1 MFDADDLVSM
11 VELHRSL
18 IHSKFCC
25 SIYAN
30 SIFMMLRIK
39 EQPENCLQLKD
50 YPMLSR
56 DYEDTQSSLTMYDRF
71 LTNACKSLEGQEPPS
86 YYTELDPPIQ
96 SVQTLADRL
105 KLLPQP
111 NLITLALVLMTNQ
124 EVESFDDDVVEDIVR
139 HFKLQ
144 DPEESEQQKKEKE
157 STSRMKIRSK
167 HIETLLRSAY
177 RYEFLPHN

>member
-1 MFDADDLVSM
+1 MFDADNLTALAQ
-11 VELHRSL
+11 LHSSL
-18 IHSKFCC
+18 IQSKFCC

-39 EQPENCLQLKD
+39 EKPENCLQLKD

-71 LTNACKSLEGQEPPS
+71 LSNGCKNLDNFDPPIS
-86 YYTELDPPIQ
+86 YTEHDPPIQ

-105 KLLPQP
+105 KFEAQP

-124 EVESFDDDVVEDIVR
+124 
-139 HFKLQ
+139 
-144 DPEESEQQKKEKE
+144 
-157 STSRMKIRSK
+157 
-167 HIETLLRSAY
+167 
-177 RYEFLPHN
+177 